1 MHTRWHTRYPYL
13 RVSTNARHR
22 RRHTHSNLQNSRQN
36 GCYVTVTVSSRE
48 IIVFGCGSLQVV
60 HAALSQYLFV
70 FAGFE
75 CAAAAAAAACR
86 NNNNR
91 KWKKPKLLFSFFF
104 QKKPLVKSVSA
115 LCIYIGIRMSM
126 ESRMHVSHARI

>member
-91 KWKKPKLLFSFFF
+91 KWKKTQTIVFILLSKETSS
-104 QKKPLVKSVSA
+104 QISISA
-115 LCIYIGIRMSM
+115 LHLHWHS
-126 ESRMHVSHARI
+126 HVDGVAHACKPC